1 MFKFNFIIIFKL
13 NKQNIKTNNF
23 TRKIEI
29 FLINKKNERKIHNRK
44 QLLKNKYLNKNI
56 RKNVKLTLML
66 LNKLTKNV
74 I

>member
-1 MFKFNFIIIFKL
+1 M
-13 NKQNIKTNNF
+13 
-23 TRKIEI
+23 
-29 FLINKKNERKIHNRK
+29 NKKNKRKIYNRK

-56 RKNVKLTLML
+56 CKIVKLALML